1 MSRCR
6 DIGKYQLIGSS
17 HRRCVSGEWDG
28 QKPVCFGLN
37 QENDYARKACCPRD
51 GDDGGDD
58 DGDDVLA
65 VEKPPTILFRH
76 RLGPIAQS
84 NDGKLI
90 VYPGVV
96 LHMECLWIRRF
107 GTPKWTVSH
116 SYRYEPGW
124 RLVLHALPTRT

>member
-1 MSRCR
+1 MSRLLAALSQQNSVYLTR
-6 DIGKYQLIGSS
+6 SLFLALA
-17 HRRCVSGEWDG
+17 VS
-28 QKPVCFGLN
+28 
-37 QENDYARKACCPRD
+37 A
-51 GDDGGDD
+51 
-58 DGDDVLA
+58 A

-107 GTPKWTVSH
+107 GTPKWSVSH
-116 SYRYEPGW
+116 SYRW
-124 RLVLHALPTRT
+124 ADCRDL